1 MRKIKKYA
9 MKENQE
15 WLVETSY
22 IPKNRLRGAAVEN
35 KQAAIRGLPNVDEEG
50 AMKIMKVIMA
60 TSGISRKSSLTDGEK
75 AAS

>member
-22 IPKNRLRGAAVEN
+22 TAKNRLRGAAVEN
-35 KQAAIRGLPNVDEEG
+35 KQAAIRGLPKVEEED
-50 AMKIMKVIMA
+50 AMEIMKVIMA
-60 TSGISRKSSLTDGEK
+60 TRGISRKNSLTDGEK
-75 AAS
+75 ATS